1 MGGVFY
7 GEGVLGIESPCFA
20 HRNNGETPPVT
31 GDLFLEGRPINAVD
45 MAILGKMW
53 AERAKIYPIFMHRL

>member
-45 MAILGKMW
+45 MAILGKM
-53 AERAKIYPIFMHRL
+53 